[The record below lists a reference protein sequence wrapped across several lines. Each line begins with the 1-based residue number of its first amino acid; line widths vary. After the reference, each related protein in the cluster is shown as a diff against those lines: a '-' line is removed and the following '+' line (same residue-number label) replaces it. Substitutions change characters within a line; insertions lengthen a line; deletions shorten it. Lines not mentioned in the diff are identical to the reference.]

1 MKLNKIIAPLLA
13 GAMVVALAAPVGV
26 NAAEVATGSNA
37 VEVYAT
43 QSSTFTV
50 TIPKTIILDG
60 KLGTGA
66 YSVDVKGNISGTDII
81 TVTPDAEFVMKQAG
95 KDDIKTTVTPSAT
108 EFSYA
113 NGVKETGSQTETG
126 LIEMESISAGKWAG
140 QFNFT
145 ITSNVDVEAE
155 DSVASVEDDITNET
169 MVGIDTAQEK
179 ESVYDSLTDIV
190 EPEATVEGSDSVSE
204 PAAGDTDPVDPEVTP

>member
-1 MKLNKIIAPLLA
+1 
-13 GAMVVALAAPVGV
+13 
-26 NAAEVATGSNA
+26 
-37 VEVYAT
+37 
-43 QSSTFTV
+43 
-50 TIPKTIILDG
+50 
-60 KLGTGA
+60 
-66 YSVDVKGNISGTDII
+66 
-81 TVTPDAEFVMKQAG
+81 MKQAG

-179 ESVYDSLTDIV
+179 ESVYDSLTDVV
-190 EPEATVEGSDSVSE
+190 EPEATGEGTGEGSDSE